1 VKNANVLMVG
11 HSGDMYGASRSLIKL
26 VRILN
31 ENYNV
36 YVLLPDSGSLSGE
49 LKAILPAERILLNE
63 DLYIFTR
70 KSFRL
75 KYIVSTLVRFFR
87 NLIFIRKIILKYDIN
102 IIHTNSGVVPAP
114 AMAARITGRK
124 HIWHIREWF
133 GDFKRFWPFYSA
145 YITRFSD
152 KVVCVSKTMAD
163 QFNGNKKVMS
173 IYNGFEI
180 PKIPTEISL
189 PEKLQQSLNE
199 ADLVLGCTSRIRLIR
214 KGQEYLIEAIGIVSQ
229 RTGKNIQSILIGDYV
244 PGYEWQ
250 KENITALI
258 EKYHL
263 EDRIH
268 FMGHKANPLPYYK
281 LFDVFV
287 LPSGEPEPFGGVIM
301 EAMSLGLPVIGSNA
315 GGTTEQI
322 ADAQNGYLFENKN
335 AEDLANKIE
344 LFLNDPSSIKL
355 FGNCSKERIE
365 KYFSLDLHKDNILK
379 LYEDIINQE

>member
-1 VKNANVLMVG
+1 MVG
-11 HSGDMYGASRSLIKL
+11 HSADMYGASRSLIKL

-31 ENYNV
+31 VNYKV
-36 YVLLPDSGSLSGE
+36 YVLLPDSGSLSAE
-49 LKAILPAERILLNE
+49 LKAIIPADRILLNE

-75 KYIVSTLVRFFR
+75 KYIVSTLLRFIR
-87 NLIFIRKIILKYDIN
+87 NLIFIRKIILKYDIH

-114 AMAARITGRK
+114 AMAARITARK

-163 QFNGNKKVMS
+163 QFHEHKKVMS

-180 PKIPTEISL
+180 PRISAEVSIPEG
-189 PEKLQQSLNE
+189 LQQSLNQAE
-199 ADLVLGCTSRIRLIR
+199 LVLGCTSRIRLIR

-229 RTGKNIQSILIGDYV
+229 RTRKNIQAILIGDYV

-258 EKYHL
+258 EKYQL

-268 FMGHKANPLPYYK
+268 FLGHLTNPIPYYK

-322 ADAQNGYLFENKN
+322 ANNQNGYLFDNKN

-355 FGNCSKERIE
+355 FGNCSRERIE
-365 KYFSLDLHKDNILK
+365 KYFSLDLHEENILR
-379 LYEDIINQE
+379 LYEEISKAI

>member
-1 VKNANVLMVG
+1 MSANVLMVG
-11 HSGDMYGASRSLIKL
+11 HSADMYGASRSLIKL

-31 ENYNV
+31 VNYKV
-36 YVLLPDSGSLSGE
+36 YVLLPDSGSLSAE
-49 LKAILPAERILLNE
+49 LKAIIPADRILLNE

-75 KYIVSTLVRFFR
+75 KYIVSTLLRFIR
-87 NLIFIRKIILKYDIN
+87 NLIFIRKIILKYDIH

-163 QFNGNKKVMS
+163 QFHEHKKVMC

-180 PKIPTEISL
+180 PRISAEVSIPEDL
-189 PEKLQQSLNE
+189 RQSLNQAE
-199 ADLVLGCTSRIRLIR
+199 LVLGCTSRIRLIR

-229 RTGKNIQSILIGDYV
+229 RTRKNIQAILIGDYV

-258 EKYHL
+258 EKYQL

-268 FMGHKANPLPYYK
+268 FLGHLTNPIPYYK

-322 ADAQNGYLFENKN
+322 ANNQNGYLFDNKN
-335 AEDLANKIE
+335 AEDLANRIE

-355 FGNCSKERIE
+355 FGNCSRERIE
-365 KYFSLDLHKDNILK
+365 KYFSLDLHVENILR
-379 LYEDIINQE
+379 LYEEISEAI

>member
-1 VKNANVLMVG
+1 MSANVLMVG
-11 HSGDMYGASRSLIKL
+11 HSADMYGASRSLIKL

-31 ENYNV
+31 VNYKV
-36 YVLLPDSGSLSGE
+36 YVLLPDSGSLSAE
-49 LKAILPAERILLNE
+49 LKAIIPADRILLKE

-75 KYIVSTLVRFFR
+75 KYIVSTLLRFIR
-87 NLIFIRKIILKYDIN
+87 NLIFIRKIILKYDIH

-163 QFNGNKKVMS
+163 QFHEHKKVMS

-180 PKIPTEISL
+180 PRISAEVSIPEG
-189 PEKLQQSLNE
+189 LQQSLNQAE
-199 ADLVLGCTSRIRLIR
+199 LVLGCTSRIRLIR

-229 RTGKNIQSILIGDYV
+229 RTRKNIQAILIGDYV

-258 EKYHL
+258 EKYQL

-268 FMGHKANPLPYYK
+268 FLGHLTNPIPYYK

-322 ADAQNGYLFENKN
+322 ANNQNGYLFDNKN

-344 LFLNDPSSIKL
+344 FFLNDPTSIKL

-365 KYFSLDLHKDNILK
+365 KYFSLDLHEENILR
-379 LYEDIINQE
+379 LYEEISQAI

>member
-1 VKNANVLMVG
+1 MSANVLMVG
-11 HSGDMYGASRSLIKL
+11 HSADMYGASRSLIKL

-31 ENYNV
+31 ENYKV
-36 YVLLPDSGSLSGE
+36 YVLLPDSGSLSAE
-49 LKAILPAERILLNE
+49 LKAILPADRILLNE

-75 KYIVSTLVRFFR
+75 KYILSTLLRFIR
-87 NLIFIRKIILKYDIN
+87 NLIFIRKIILKYDIH

-163 QFNGNKKVMS
+163 QFHEHKKVMS

-180 PKIPTEISL
+180 PRIQAEVSIPEDL
-189 PEKLQQSLNE
+189 RQSLNQAE
-199 ADLVLGCTSRIRLIR
+199 LVLGCTSRIRLVR

-229 RTGKNIQSILIGDYV
+229 RTGKNIQALLIGDYV

-258 EKYHL
+258 EKYQL

-268 FMGHKANPLPYYK
+268 FLGHLTNPLPYYK

-322 ADAQNGYLFENKN
+322 ADNQNGYLFDNKN

-355 FGNCSKERIE
+355 FGNCSRERIE
-365 KYFSLDLHKDNILK
+365 KYFSLDLHKENILRIYK
-379 LYEDIINQE
+379 NILN